1 MLLRRASVAV
11 VMLASLGVVAQPAHA
26 GDATSDPTPEP
37 ATELTRPARAD
48 AATGPEYDPGAVL
61 VRFKAAASASS
72 RERALSRRG
81 ARATGAAAGGFV
93 RATGTDAVGLL
104 ARLRQDPAVESVTLD
119 YRRRLTATPNDP
131 RFAASQAY
139 LKLVRLDRAWD
150 LGKGATT
157 EVIAVVD
164 TGVLTTHPDLTGRT
178 VAGYNAVAPGTAPT
192 DTNGHGTMVAG
203 IAAANTNNT
212 TGIAGVAWTGRIM
225 PVKVFGPDGTALDSD
240 VAEGI
245 VWAAD
250 HRARIIN
257 LSLGGPAESEV
268 LHEAVRY
275 AVGKGAVVV
284 AAAGNTGDSTPM
296 YPAAYPE
303 VLTVGATDH
312 AGTLTDFSSW
322 GTWVDVAAPG
332 MKITSTYLGNAYAV
346 GSGTSY
352 AAPIVSGIAAIVR
365 AKYPTWTPAE
375 VIARLTSR
383 TRDAGPRGIDPYY
396 GHGIVDAYRVLG
408 GAWAAD
414 FAMRAPGAG
423 EPNDVPARA
432 TVLGAAA
439 TGSIATEGDVDW
451 YRHDSATAGTITVTV
466 TPSPYEVNRG
476 QNFDPVLEVYDSGLR
491 LLGRVDTP
499 VLGAAEEVTV
509 GIVPGRQYIAVR
521 NYNGALDS
529 RAYAVAVGSTEAAL
543 FHPAQATG
551 VGSAP
556 AGAAIGDVTG
566 DGLDD
571 VVLTTTYAND
581 DAADH
586 KVFVFAQ
593 NFDGT
598 LADPVGYAPTQPSLS
613 GSLAV
618 LDADGDSYLDV
629 AVAGPAGVEILRQDG
644 GVLVNGPTI
653 SATATTQIVAA
664 DMDADGDSDLV
675 AAGAAGVAMLTRG
688 DDGSFTASTVWADTT
703 GEVETGDVDGD
714 TRPDVVGFSGGL
726 VRVYHRTDTGFTR
739 TEHDTARAAGTTI
752 AGIEVAD
759 VSGDG
764 RDDVVATIGAAAP
777 DARVNVFHQTGTG
790 TLAAPVAY
798 ATHGTPG
805 PVEAG
810 DVDGDGRL
818 DVATVHAD
826 GAASVLFQTSDGT
839 LGAPVVSS
847 LPTASAHH
855 AQGLALSDMDMDT
868 RTDMVIADPAS
879 GLVLLRQATGPSV
892 AGEAAM
898 VRDVSPADFA
908 TGVARATAPRVTFQ
922 LPLDPDS
929 VTTGTVRL
937 VHGRSGATVATA
949 LAYDPATRTVT
960 LTAAAPLQDN
970 TPYRIVVAGLRDE
983 SGTDLTEGF
992 TTTFRTVDQAPPAL
1006 AGLWVG
1012 GGIATANV
1020 TWPAPPITDLDQV
1033 VVRMAAGTTAPASPT
1048 AGTAVYTG
1056 IGTAV
1061 FVTGLTAGTTYTFA
1075 AWVRDRTGALSP
1087 ARTRTV
1093 VGTGLTGSV
1102 SATSATLGKA
1112 VTVTGLLRKGGTT
1125 TAIAGEPLRL
1135 DYRRKGTT
1143 TWVALTT
1150 LTTNASGRVTFAH
1163 KPAWT
1168 VEYRWRYR
1176 GSTTYLGVGGKTLTV
1191 TVR

>member
-1 MLLRRASVAV
+1 MLLRRSALAV
-11 VMLASLGVVAQPAHA
+11 VVPMVAGLGVAAGPAYA
-26 GDATSDPTPEP
+26 DPN
-37 ATELTRPARAD
+37 AADNRPVVEVPGPSKVRAD
-48 AATGPEYDPGAVL
+48 QAAGYDPSSVL
-61 VRFKAAASASS
+61 VRFKPAASAAA
-72 RERALSRRG
+72 RERALSQRG
-81 ARATGAAAGGFV
+81 ARVTSATAGGFV
-93 RATGTDAVGLL
+93 RATGTDAIALL

-119 YRRRLTATPNDP
+119 YRRRLAATPNDAQY
-131 RFAASQAY
+131 AASQAY
-139 LKLVRLDRAWD
+139 LKTVRLDKAWD

-212 TGIAGVAWTGRIM
+212 VGIAGAAWTARVM

-250 HRARIIN
+250 HGARIIN

-268 LHEAVRY
+268 LHDAVRY
-275 AVGKGAVVV
+275 AIGKGAVVV
-284 AAAGNTGDSTPM
+284 AAAGNTGDGTPL

-303 VLTVGATDH
+303 VLTVSATDH
-312 AGTLTDFSSW
+312 NGTFTDFSSW
-322 GTWVDVAAPG
+322 GSWVDVAAPG
-332 MKITSTYLGNAYAV
+332 MKITSTTLGNAYAV
-346 GSGTSY
+346 GSGTSF
-352 AAPIVSGIAAIVR
+352 AAPIVAGIAAIIR
-365 AKYPTWTPAE
+365 AKYPTWTPGE
-375 VIARLTSR
+375 VVDRLTSR
-383 TRDAGPRGIDPYY
+383 TRDAGPRGIDPYF

-432 TVLGAAA
+432 TALGASA

-451 YRHDSATAGTITVTV
+451 YRHDTAAAGTITVTV
-466 TPSPYEVNRG
+466 TPSPYDVNRG

-499 VLGAAEEVTV
+499 ILGAAEVLTVTV
-509 GIVPGRQYIAVR
+509 GPGAQYVAVR
-521 NYNGALDS
+521 NYNGALDA
-529 RAYAVAVGSTEAAL
+529 RAYTVAVASTESGL

-556 AGAAIGDVTG
+556 AGVAVGDVNG

-571 VVLTTTYAND
+571 VLLTTTYAND
-581 DAADH
+581 PANDH
-586 KVFVFAQ
+586 KLVVFAQ

-598 LADPVGYAPTQPSLS
+598 LAEPVRSTPTQPSLA

-629 AVAGPAGVEILRQDG
+629 ALAGPAGVEILRQDG
-644 GVLVNGPTI
+644 GALVNGPTI
-653 SATATTQIVAA
+653 SAAATTQIVAA
-664 DMDADGDSDLV
+664 DMDADGDTDLV
-675 AAGAAGVAMLTRG
+675 AAGGTGIRLLTQG
-688 DDGSFTASTVWADTT
+688 ADGSFTSSTVSADTT
-703 GEVETGDVDGD
+703 GELEIGTVDAD

-726 VRVYHRTDTGFTR
+726 VRVYHRTDSGFTR
-739 TEHDTARAAGTTI
+739 TEHDTSRAVGTTI

-764 RDDVVATIGAAAP
+764 RDDVVASIGAASP
-777 DARVNVFHQTGTG
+777 NARLNVFRQTDTG
-790 TLAAPVAY
+790 TLAAPVVYTTRAM
-798 ATHGTPG
+798 PG
-805 PVEAG
+805 PVDAA

-818 DVATVHAD
+818 DVATVHND
-826 GAASVLFQTSDGT
+826 GAASVLFQSPAGT

-847 LPTASAHH
+847 LPSVSAHH
-855 AQGLALSDMDMDT
+855 LQGLAASDVDGDT
-868 RTDMVIADPAS
+868 RTDLVIADPAS
-879 GLVLLRQATGPSV
+879 GLVVLRQATGPSV
-892 AGEAAM
+892 PGEAAT
-898 VRDVSPADFA
+898 VRDVTPADFA
-908 TGVARATAPRVTFQ
+908 TGAALTTAPRVTFQ
-922 LPLDPDS
+922 RPLDPTS
-929 VTTGTVRL
+929 VTTATVRL
-937 VHGRSGATVATA
+937 VHGRSGKSVATTP
-949 LAYDPATRTVT
+949 AYNATARTVT
-960 LTAAAPLQDN
+960 LTPAAPLQDN

-992 TTTFRTVDQAPPAL
+992 TTTFQTVNQAPPAL
-1006 AGLWVG
+1006 SSLWLG
-1012 GGIATANV
+1012 GGIDSANV

-1033 VVRMAAGTTAPASPT
+1033 VVRMAAGTTAPSSPT

-1056 IGTAV
+1056 IGETV

-1087 ARTRTV
+1087 VRTAV
-1093 VGTGLTGSV
+1093 LVGTSLTGSV
-1102 SATSATLGKA
+1102 SATAVTKGRA
-1112 VTVTGLLRKGGTT
+1112 VTVTGVLRRGTT
-1125 TAIAGEPLRL
+1125 TAIAGEPVRL

-1143 TWVALTT
+1143 EWLPLTT
-1150 LTTNASGRVTFAH
+1150 LTTDAAGRVSFAH
-1163 KPAWT
+1163 TPAWT